1 MTYTFRPGRGVDLW
15 LAVVGAGLPLVVLI
29 ALVASGPE
37 KLTPTGALVGVGV
50 PSLLAMVMAAMV
62 RRNVIELDERRLRVR
77 SSFYR
82 FDVALSAIDAGS
94 LRRVDLLVDREW
106 RPRFRT
112 NGVGVPGYRS
122 GWFRLIDRSRAFLAM
137 VGTKGIGFRT
147 REGIAVL
154 LSPAQI
160 DDFETRLRAAIPAG

>member
-15 LAVVGAGLPLVVLI
+15 LAAVGAGLPLAVLVVL
-29 ALVASGPE
+29 AASGPE
-37 KLTPTGALVGVGV
+37 KLTPAGALVGLGV
-50 PSLLAMVMAAMV
+50 PSALALLMAAMV

-82 FDVALSAIDAGS
+82 LDVALSTIDPAS
-94 LRRVDLLVDREW
+94 LRRVDLFVDREW
-106 RPRFRT
+106 RPRFRI

-137 VGTKGIGFRT
+137 VGSKGLGFRT
-147 REGIAVL
+147 RDGIAVL
-154 LSPAQI
+154 VSPAEL
-160 DDFETRLRAAIPAG
+160 DDLEARLRAAIPAA